1 MFMSWGIIYSVSWFG
16 NTNESIGW
24 GIDYPFDAD
33 GSYLTADV
41 NTITADT
48 TAYKADATEY

>member
-1 MFMSWGIIYSVSWFG
+1 MSWGSIYSVSWFG

-24 GIDYPFDAD
+24 GINYPFNAD

-41 NTITADT
+41 SIITADT
-48 TAYKADATEY
+48 TTYKADATEY